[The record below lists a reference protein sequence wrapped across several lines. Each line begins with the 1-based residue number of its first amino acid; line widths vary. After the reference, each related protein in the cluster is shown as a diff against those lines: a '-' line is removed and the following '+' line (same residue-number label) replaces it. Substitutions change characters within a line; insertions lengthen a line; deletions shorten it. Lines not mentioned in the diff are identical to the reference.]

1 MRGHIGSRRSFIC
14 RIKLGPHQPPIDL
27 SQSYSS
33 TTTNTTPG
41 QPNNAGSSP
50 NSASSGIWS
59 TGSRSARNRN
69 TLHTNMEA
77 AMLVNDKPLYSVLH
91 ITGYTK
97 IWPPNPSTS
106 NNMYQQNMDLDQ
118 QQQLQNN
125 NFHLIAIARIQMTSA
140 PTDLVNSSNYE
151 FVTRHDLNGNIT
163 FVDQR
168 FVINLLLLLL

>member
-33 TTTNTTPG
+33 TATGTAG
-41 QPNNAGSSP
+41 QPNTGSP
-50 NSASSGIWS
+50 NSASNGIWS
-59 TGSRSARNRN
+59 SGSRSARNRN

-77 AMLVNDKPLYSVLH
+77 AMLVNEKPLYSVLH

-97 IWPPNPSTS
+97 IWPPNPSVS
-106 NNMYQQNMDLDQ
+106 NNMYQQNIEMDPQ

-151 FVTRHDLNGNIT
+151 FVTRHDQNGNIT

-168 FVINLLLLLL
+168 FV